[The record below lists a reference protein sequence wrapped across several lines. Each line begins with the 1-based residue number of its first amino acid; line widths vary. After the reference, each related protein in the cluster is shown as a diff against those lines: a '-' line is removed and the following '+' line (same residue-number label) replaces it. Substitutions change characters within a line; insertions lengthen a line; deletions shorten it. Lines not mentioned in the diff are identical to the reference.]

1 MRSIAASRR
10 LQPVAFVGLLLAL
23 SLLAAIACGT
33 ASAAADTSAAD
44 AAIVQPVSNQAAAGI
59 QTAPLS
65 LPDDGAPSLQAAED
79 LDADAVVA
87 AQESVLGRIY
97 RESLPSVVNVRISV
111 KVAPRYGS
119 RVLPADQYRSNG
131 EGTGFVWSA
140 DGHIVTNNHVVQNA
154 DKVVVVFA
162 DGTEAD
168 ATVVGTDPDS
178 DLAVLKVSLPA
189 DHLKPLPLGESAGL
203 SVGQLV
209 AAIGNPFS
217 QHFTMTSGIISALGR
232 TVNSGIGAYSITG
245 VIQTD
250 ASMNPGNSGGP
261 LLDRQGRVIGIN
273 TQIVS
278 NTGSSVGIGFAI
290 PVDTAKRV
298 VPAIIAKGRVEYAYL
313 GISGTT
319 LTRQLAKAMALP
331 TETRGVLVA
340 KVVTGGPAEK
350 AGLKGSDKVVTVE
363 SIRTTVGGD
372 VITAINGAAVKV
384 MDDLLA
390 FLSRATPGEKIT
402 LSVLHANGTSAS
414 IEVTLGSRP

>member
-1 MRSIAASRR
+1 MRPTAAVRR
-10 LQPVAFVGLLLAL
+10 LQPAVIGLLLTL

-33 ASAAADTSAAD
+33 ASAAANVSASD
-44 AAIVQPVSNQAAAGI
+44 AAVVQPVSNQALAGI
-59 QTAPLS
+59 QTAPFS

-87 AQESVLGRIY
+87 AQETVLGRIY
-97 RESLPSVVNVRISV
+97 RESLPSVVNVRVSM
-111 KVAPRYGS
+111 KVASRYGS
-119 RVLPADQYRSNG
+119 RVLPADQYRSGG

-168 ATVVGTDPDS
+168 ATIVGTDPDS
-178 DLAVLKVSLPA
+178 DLAVLKVNLPA
-189 DHLKPLPLGESAGL
+189 GQLKPLPLGDSAAL

-232 TVNSGIGAYSITG
+232 TVSSGTGAYSITG

-250 ASMNPGNSGGP
+250 ASINPGNSGGP

-298 VPAIIAKGRVEYAYL
+298 IPTLISKGRVQHAYL

-319 LTRQLAKAMALP
+319 FTRALAQAMSLP
-331 TETRGVLVA
+331 ADTRGVLIA

-350 AGLKGSDKVVTVE
+350 AGLKGSDKIVTVE

-390 FLSRATPGEKIT
+390 FLSKAAPGEKVT
-402 LSVLHANGTSAS
+402 LSVLHGDGTSAS
-414 IEVTLGSRP
+414 VEVTLGSRP